1 MRMRVGSVH
10 KRAARRDLRD
20 WEQRMADDTGIYKFG
35 ALVCGTFVLVA
46 AATFSFEADKGGP
59 SRPKRAAPVQVES
72 ALTSVKAARTPRG
85 TLVCTVQGSTRP
97 LGDEVHESSGV
108 AVSGAHAGIF
118 WTHNDSGD
126 PLLYAIDAQG
136 RTAGTVRVTG
146 AQVQDWEDV
155 SRAPCPGGNCLF
167 VADIGDNQAARPFVT
182 VYRVREPAPGDT
194 ASAPAEAIRLRYP
207 DGAQDAE
214 AMFVLNGAVHIVTK
228 GETGPIALYRAP
240 VGAGPGAPSTLERIR
255 NVTPDKVKRSER
267 ITGADASADGRWVA
281 MRTLDDVV
289 IYSAAELTGSAP
301 LSPRRVSVKGLG
313 EKQGEGI
320 GFTPDGSMVLTSEGG
335 KKEDPATFARLGC
348 TQS

>member
-1 MRMRVGSVH
+1 
-10 KRAARRDLRD
+10 
-20 WEQRMADDTGIYKFG
+20 MADDTGIYKFG
-35 ALVCGTFVLVA
+35 ALVCGSFIVLTVA
-46 AATFSFEADKGGP
+46 TAQFGRGEQ
-59 SRPKRAAPVQVES
+59 RPAVVKRDPPAQVRT
-72 ALTSVKAARTPRG
+72 ALTSAKAARTSRG
-85 TLVCTVQGSTRP
+85 TLVCTPQGGTRP

-136 RTAGTVRVTG
+136 RMAGTVRVTG

-167 VADIGDNQAARPFVT
+167 VADIGDNQAKRPFVT
-182 VYRVREPAPGDT
+182 VYRVREPAPSDT

-214 AMFVLNGAVHIVTK
+214 AMFVLNGAIHIVTK
-228 GETGPIALYRAP
+228 GETGPIAVYRAP
-240 VGAGPGAPSTLERIR
+240 VSAAPGEPSTLERTR

-267 ITGADASADGRWVA
+267 ITGADASPDGRWVA

-289 IYSAAELTGSAP
+289 IYAAAELIGSAP
-301 LSPRRVSVKGLG
+301 LAPRRVSVKSLG

-320 GFTPDGSMVLTSEGG
+320 GFTPDGSLVLTSEGG
-335 KKEDPATFARLGC
+335 KKEDAATFARLGC